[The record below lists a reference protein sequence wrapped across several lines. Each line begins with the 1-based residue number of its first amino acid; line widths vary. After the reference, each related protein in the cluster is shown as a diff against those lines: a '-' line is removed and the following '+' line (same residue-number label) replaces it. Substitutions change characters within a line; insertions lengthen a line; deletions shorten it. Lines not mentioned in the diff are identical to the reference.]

1 MKPDLLFI
9 IGPSCS
15 GKSSMA
21 NVIRQQD
28 PSYQQLDDVTP
39 LYQIFHADEL
49 LHEKRENDFHK
60 FINENNLTA
69 YYDTKNP
76 VVYSIPN
83 LAGGYQILN
92 PAVWNIVLSILGTQ
106 IKSAKCII
114 EFSRGSDHNYN
125 QMFNVSDDAVYKK
138 SFDCLCAD
146 IPQTLLNKAMII
158 DINAPL
164 DIRRQRNIVRFHNGG
179 HLVSEKTMDTVYK
192 QDVFLCGSAQSVN
205 IKGCEIPVFFIKND
219 MNSANMNVFLIQ
231 EFKKSLIYYRS
242 VKK

>member
-15 GKSSMA
+15 GKSSLA
-21 NVIRQQD
+21 NIIRQQD
-28 PSYQQLDDVTP
+28 PSYQLLDDVTP

-49 LHEKRENDFHK
+49 LHEKRENDFCK
-60 FINENNLTA
+60 FISENNLTA

-76 VVYSIPN
+76 IVYSIPN
-83 LAGGYQILN
+83 NAGGYQILN
-92 PAVWNIVLSILGTQ
+92 PAVWNIVLSILGAQ
-106 IKSAKCII
+106 VKSTKCII

-138 SFDCLCAD
+138 SFESLCAD
-146 IPQTLLNKAMII
+146 ISQTLLNKALII

-164 DIRRQRNIVRFHNGG
+164 DIRKQRNIVRFHNGG
-179 HLVSEKTMDTVYK
+179 HLVSEKTMDTVYQ
-192 QDVFLCGSAQSVN
+192 QDVFLCDNIQSVN
-205 IKGCEIPVFFIKND
+205 IKGSEIPVFFIKND
-219 MNSANMNVFLIQ
+219 INLANMDVFLIQ
-231 EFKKSLIYYRS
+231 EFKKSLNYYRS